1 MQLAVSAVGRDRPGI
16 VAAITGVLVAHGA
29 NIADAQMTVLSGRF
43 TMVVIADG
51 GPELNEGELLGDL
64 LEIGRDL
71 GMDVVSA
78 NRIDPIAT
86 PGAPE
91 PTHVVMLSG
100 IDHLGIIHA
109 ITHQLARHRVSIT
122 DLQTRRL
129 DDPETPLNATMLEI
143 VPPAGVDMAALED
156 ALRAVAGERGLELSL
171 RAIPEA

>member
-1 MQLAVSAVGRDRPGI
+1 MQLAVSAVGRDRPGM

-51 GPELNEGELLGDL
+51 HADLDEGSLLADL

-78 NRIDPIAT
+78 NRIDPIA
-86 PGAPE
+86 GAGAQE
-91 PTHVVMLSG
+91 PTHVVTLSG

-109 ITHQLARHRVSIT
+109 VAHQLARQRVSIT

-129 DDPETPLNATMLEI
+129 DDDGTPLNATMLEI
-143 VPPAGVDMAALED
+143 LPPAGSDIAALE
-156 ALRAVAGERGLELSL
+156 AGLLAIAGERGLQLSL
-171 RAIPEA
+171 RAIPAE